1 MLSGADNVDFWT
13 EQWIWDDVLK
23 GIDIVVST
31 HQVTQNIPAENFQ
44 LSILTLQ
51 VLLDALVHGF
61 VQMSLLSLLVF
72 DEGAR
77 ISATFVL
84 YAWLIRSNQHILA

>member
-1 MLSGADNVDFWT
+1 MLSGADGVDFWT

-31 HQVTQNIPAENFQ
+31 HQVTQNIPVENIQ

-61 VQMSLLSLLVF
+61 VKMSQLALLVF

-84 YAWLIRSNQHILA
+84 YAWLICSN